1 MVTGLRDFAER
12 ALLLSLCVA
21 TAAAVLF
28 AGLNDLQ
35 PVGTPWTFSLVF
47 FQWSLAFYGIVL
59 PALLLSVWG
68 LSWLAGRAAPRA
80 ALIPHLPGAALTLCA
95 ASFLVCCALWNQKA
109 LAGVFALGGPAR
121 FRWLSPFALLLAT
134 AGIVLC
140 ALPGKRRLTAPRVV
154 ALLAVAL
161 AAIAFLPPRTAAA
174 GLPPPRPVHARDAAR
189 RLLVFGIDGADWT
202 LMERLMERGDLP
214 NIAALRR
221 RGAWG
226 HLQTLFPTR
235 SPAIWTTI
243 ATGQPPERHGVE
255 AFTSRRVAGVHGVF
269 RHGQPPRRI
278 GFEQLFSL
286 LEARGIVVDGPVPS
300 SARRV
305 PALWNLATE
314 AGSPMAVVDWWATWP
329 AEPVLG
335 AVISDRVHY
344 WRQAERGH
352 PPEDSGLAYPPEL
365 EKEIASLIVAPAAV
379 TLDDARPFMDVSLA
393 EFEEMKAGPFRGKT
407 VESEFKYLDSMYET
421 DRRLA
426 LHVIERTRRT
436 YGAPAD
442 LMVLCRT
449 VDIASHSALQLS
461 ELVPDHLGAPPEDV
475 RRFGRVVS
483 EAYRSVDRALG
494 DVMAAFGEANV
505 VVVSDHGFA
514 LETTGTGAEETRLYH
529 HMLAPPGVFLAAGPA
544 FRAGRVEGLTVYD
557 LLPMLVVLKRFPLAE
572 NLPGHLHEEV
582 FDPVFLASTPIV
594 RVPSYGR
601 RTAGRAAG
609 RGSAADEDAL
619 ERLRALGYIK

>member
-1 MVTGLRDFAER
+1 MTSGLREFAER
-12 ALLLSLCVA
+12 ALLLSLCIA

-35 PVGTPWTFSLVF
+35 PVETPWTFSLVF
-47 FQWSLAFYGIVL
+47 LQWSVAFYGIAL
-59 PALLLSVWG
+59 PALLLLVWG
-68 LSWLAGRAAPRA
+68 LSRLALRAAPRA
-80 ALIPHLPGAALTLCA
+80 SVVRRLPAAALALCGGG
-95 ASFLVCCALWNQKA
+95 FLVACALWNQRA
-109 LAGVFALGGPAR
+109 VAAVFALGGPAR
-121 FRWLSPFALLLAT
+121 FRWLSPLALLVAT

-140 ALPGKRRLTAPRVV
+140 VLPVRRRLAAHRVA
-154 ALLAVAL
+154 ALLAVAC
-161 AAIAFLPPRTAAA
+161 AAIAFLPQATARAELPR
-174 GLPPPRPVHARDAAR
+174 PRPVLARDAAR

-202 LMERLMERGDLP
+202 LMERLFARGELP
-214 NIAALRR
+214 NLAALRR

-243 ATGQPPERHGVE
+243 ATGQPPDRHGVE
-255 AFTSRRVAGVHGVF
+255 AFTSRRVSGVHGAF

-278 GFEQLFSL
+278 GFERLFSVL
-286 LEARGIVVDGPVPS
+286 RAADVIVDGPVPS

-305 PALWNLATE
+305 AALWNLATD
-314 AGSPMAVVDWWATWP
+314 AGSPVAVVDWWATWP

-335 AVISDRVHY
+335 AIVSDRVNY

-352 PPEDSGLAYPPEL
+352 APEDSGLTYPADL
-365 EKEIASLIVAPAAV
+365 AQEIAGLIVAPEAV
-379 TLDDARPFMDVSLA
+379 TLDDARPFMDVSPA
-393 EFEEMKAGPFRGKT
+393 EFEQMMARPFRGKT

-421 DRRLA
+421 NRRLA
-426 LHVIERTRRT
+426 LHVIERTRRE
-436 YGAPAD
+436 YGSPAD
-442 LMVLCRT
+442 LMVLFRT

-461 ELVPDHLGAPPEDV
+461 ELVTDHLGAPPEDV

-494 DVMAAFGEANV
+494 DVMAALGEVNV

-514 LETTGTGAEETRLYH
+514 LETTGTGADETRVYH

-557 LLPMLVVLKRFPLAE
+557 LLPMLAVLKRFPLAA

-582 FDPVFLASTPIV
+582 FDPVFLASAPIV

-601 RTAGRAAG
+601 RSAGRAPG